1 MRRYAVL
8 LGLLVSG
15 PAFAEELKG
24 RLVGVILDT
33 GQALLWDEPAGKYA
47 LREIG
52 EEFQGQRIIG
62 MEKDRIQLEHATME
76 LAHPPVVSKRAAKKM
91 PAMIVTTS
99 GEKMN
104 GEIKMPPPAPVAPAA
119 AAEMPATP
127 PVPPPAASSA
137 SATASASAKKEVIT
151 QDITRSS
158 IEVGLADFAQLSEEV
173 SVQKVEGGGWRLV
186 RVKDGCV
193 LRKLGLRDGDVV
205 RRVSDLPINT
215 FDDAASV
222 YARIRTWDHLT
233 LAVEREGR
241 PVTIVVRII

>member
-8 LGLLVSG
+8 LGLLVAG
-15 PAFAEELKG
+15 PAFGEELKG

-33 GQALLWDEPAGKYA
+33 GQALLWDEAAGKYA

-76 LAHPPVVSKRAAKKM
+76 LAHPPIVSKKAAKKM
-91 PAMIVTTS
+91 PAMVVTAN

-104 GEIKMPPPAPVAPAA
+104 GGEAKIALPPAPVAPAA
-119 AAEMPATP
+119 ITEGAPAP
-127 PVPPPAASSA
+127 QPAPAPAAP
-137 SATASASAKKEVIT
+137 AKKEVIT
-151 QDITRSS
+151 QDITRST

-173 SVQKVEGGGWRLV
+173 SVQKADGGGWRLV

-193 LRKLGLRDGDVV
+193 LRKLGLKDGDVV

>member
-1 MRRYAVL
+1 
-8 LGLLVSG
+8 LLVAG
-15 PAFAEELKG
+15 PAFAQETLKG

-33 GQALLWDEPAGKYA
+33 GQALLWDETAGKYA
-47 LREIG
+47 LREVG

-76 LAHPPVVSKRAAKKM
+76 LAHPPVVSKKAAKKM
-91 PAMIVTTS
+91 PAMIVTHT
-99 GEKMN
+99 GEKMAAPL
-104 GEIKMPPPAPVAPAA
+104 PPIASAAAVQSEAPAGPPSAPAVPAA
-119 AAEMPATP
+119 A
-127 PVPPPAASSA
+127 SA
-137 SATASASAKKEVIT
+137 SASASASAKKEVIT
-151 QDITRSS
+151 HDVPRAQ

-173 SVQKVEGGGWRLV
+173 QLQKVEGGGWRLV

-193 LRKLGLRDGDVV
+193 LRKLGLKDGDVV

-233 LAVEREGR
+233 LAVEREGH

>member
-8 LGLLVSG
+8 LGLLVAG
-15 PAFAEELKG
+15 PAFGEELKG

-33 GQALLWDEPAGKYA
+33 GQALLWDDAAGKYA

-76 LAHPPVVSKRAAKKM
+76 LAHPPIVSKKAAKKM
-91 PAMIVTTS
+91 PAMVVTAN

-104 GEIKMPPPAPVAPAA
+104 GGEAKIALPPAPVAPAA
-119 AAEMPATP
+119 IAEAPAAP
-127 PVPPPAASSA
+127 PVSS
-137 SATASASAKKEVIT
+137 ASASAKKEVIT
-151 QDITRSS
+151 QDITRST

-173 SVQKVEGGGWRLV
+173 SVTKADGGGWRLV

>member
-8 LGLLVSG
+8 LGLLVAG
-15 PAFAEELKG
+15 PAFGEELKG

-33 GQALLWDEPAGKYA
+33 GQALLWDDAAGKYA
-47 LREIG
+47 LREVG

-76 LAHPPVVSKRAAKKM
+76 LAHPPIVSKKAAKKM
-91 PAMIVTTS
+91 PAMVVTAN

-104 GEIKMPPPAPVAPAA
+104 GGEAKLPAPAVVAPAVIAEAPAAPAAPVAP
-119 AAEMPATP
+119 
-127 PVPPPAASSA
+127 
-137 SATASASAKKEVIT
+137 AKKEVIT
-151 QDITRSS
+151 QDITRSM

-173 SVQKVEGGGWRLV
+173 SVQKVDGGGWRLV

>member
-1 MRRYAVL
+1 MRKFAVL
-8 LGLLVSG
+8 LGLLVAA
-15 PAFAEELKG
+15 PVAADELKA

-33 GQALLWDEPAGKYA
+33 GQALLWDEAQGKYA

-62 MEKDRIQLEHATME
+62 MEKDRIQLEHATLE
-76 LAHPPVVSKRAAKKM
+76 LAHPPVVSKKAAKKM
-91 PAMIVTTS
+91 PAMIVTATGEAKITAPPAATS
-99 GEKMN
+99 AVAEAPPA
-104 GEIKMPPPAPVAPAA
+104 PPPAPVIAAPA
-119 AAEMPATP
+119 P
-127 PVPPPAASSA
+127 P
-137 SATASASAKKEVIT
+137 AKKEVIT
-151 QDITRSS
+151 QDVSRST
-158 IEVGLADFAQLSEEV
+158 IEVGLADFAALSEEV
-173 SVQKVEGGGWRLV
+173 QVQKADGGGWRLV

-193 LRKLGLRDGDVV
+193 LRKLGLKDGDVV

-241 PVTIVVRII
+241 PVMILVRII